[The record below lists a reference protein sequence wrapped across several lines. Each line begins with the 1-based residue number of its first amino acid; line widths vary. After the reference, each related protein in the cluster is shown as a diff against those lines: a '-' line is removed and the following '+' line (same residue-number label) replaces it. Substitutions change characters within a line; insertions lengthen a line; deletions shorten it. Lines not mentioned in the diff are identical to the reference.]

1 MASAGGRGAFGV
13 PCPVGVGWA
22 VEKIEEL
29 ARRRPFRFFFGTV
42 TSIGTILDGAG
53 PVDPAKI
60 GGSGNRRVGCCPEE
74 ESACELEVF

>member
-1 MASAGGRGAFGV
+1 MNSAF
-13 PCPVGVGWA
+13 
-22 VEKIEEL
+22 
-29 ARRRPFRFFFGTV
+29 FRFFFGTV

-74 ESACELEVF
+74 ESACELAPIRK